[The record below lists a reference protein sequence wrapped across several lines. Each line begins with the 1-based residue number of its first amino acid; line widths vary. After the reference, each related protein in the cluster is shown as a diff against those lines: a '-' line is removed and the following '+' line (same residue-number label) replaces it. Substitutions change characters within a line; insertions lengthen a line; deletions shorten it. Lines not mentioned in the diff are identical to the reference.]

1 MRQKYYLPVIALVWL
16 VFTVGNLLAADEAEW
31 SPTSIGPVTTWTA
44 PLCGAK
50 NWYAIPRFYFTSFK
64 KQYDNNGDK
73 QSVGDDSTLTQQQQ
87 MIFAAYGLT
96 DKLEL
101 NAQVALVQNH
111 ATIGDQ
117 TANSTGWADSYLI
130 LRDCFLMEQD
140 KTPCLTGMLQLKLPT
155 GQYQHAEADKLGTD
169 ITGTGSTD
177 LGIGLVA
184 TKKLKPVI
192 LHGDLSIFHPFEVTA
207 DEVKVQ
213 YGNWVTYDLGAEYF
227 IENGVNLMLEL
238 NGFWQGK
245 EEDDGTTVDESD
257 VSYLQLSPGIG
268 YTYKSFTTLL
278 AYQMPLSGKNSLINE
293 TWILNFMVSF

>member
-1 MRQKYYLPVIALVWL
+1 MRQKFYLPVVVLVWL
-16 VFTVGNLLAADEAEW
+16 VLAVGNLLAAEEVEW
-31 SPTSIGPVTTWTA
+31 CPTSIGPVTTWTA
-44 PLCGAK
+44 PVCGAK
-50 NWYAIPRFYFTSFK
+50 TWYAIPRFYFTNFK
-64 KQYDNNGDK
+64 KFYDNNGDK
-73 QSVGDDSTLTQQQQ
+73 QSVGDDTRLTQQQQ
-87 MIFAAYGLT
+87 MIFAAYGLS

-111 ATIGDQ
+111 ATIGDL

-130 LRDCFLMEQD
+130 LRDCFLMEQAQA
-140 KTPCLTGMLQLKLPT
+140 PCITGMLQLKLPT
-155 GQYQHAEADKLGTD
+155 GKYQHADADKLGTD

-177 LGIGLVA
+177 LGVGLVA

-192 LHGDLSIFHPFEVTA
+192 LHGDLSIFHPFEVTV
-207 DEVKVQ
+207 DDVEVQ

-227 IENGVNLMLEL
+227 IENGVNFMLEM

-257 VSYLQLSPGIG
+257 VTYLQLTPGIG

-278 AYQMPLSGKNSLINE
+278 AYQMPLSGKNAFINE
-293 TWILNFMVSF
+293 TWIINFLVSF